1 MAQAIAKR
9 KQDLTEGPIL
19 SKIILFSLPL
29 IATAVLQQL
38 FNTADT
44 VVVGRWGG
52 DTPEACET
60 ALAAVGSC
68 GALTNL
74 IIQLFFGLSVGSGV
88 CVAHDIGAKRY
99 GDVSKTVHTSV
110 IAALVSG
117 TAVTV
122 FGLLMARTLLTL
134 MKTDPMVLDEAV
146 PYMCAYFCGMPA
158 NMLYNYCA
166 SMLRS
171 SGDSMRPLAF
181 LSVAGVANVLLNLV
195 MVLIFRTGA
204 LGVGVAT
211 AASQWISCILIVA
224 YMMRY
229 DGPCKIE
236 LSKLRIDPQKL
247 KKITVIGLPAGIQG
261 TLFGLSNTLI
271 QSSINSFGKVVVAG
285 NTAASNLDSYV
296 YVTQNAMYH
305 AALTFVGQN
314 MGAKRYDRL
323 KKCIFYCICVG
334 LVIGVTMG
342 GALYLFGRPLL
353 SIYAP
358 DNSAVVD
365 AGMSRLSIMGVFYFL
380 CGFMEVGTG
389 TLRGLGKSIAP
400 MLISLLGSC
409 VFRIIWIYTVFA
421 LFPTLTVLYI
431 SYPISWI
438 LTAAAHHILC
448 YITIK
453 KLPKS
458 SDEYQTALAEK

>member
-1 MAQAIAKR
+1 MR
-9 KQDLTEGPIL
+9 
-19 SKIILFSLPL
+19 
-29 IATAVLQQL
+29 
-38 FNTADT
+38 
-44 VVVGRWGG
+44 
-52 DTPEACET
+52 
-60 ALAAVGSC
+60 
-68 GALTNL
+68 
-74 IIQLFFGLSVGSGV
+74 
-88 CVAHDIGAKRY
+88 
-99 GDVSKTVHTSV
+99 
-110 IAALVSG
+110 

-134 MKTDPMVLDEAV
+134 MQTDPSVLDEAV

-171 SGDSMRPLAF
+171 SGDTTRPLVF
-181 LSVAGVANVLLNLV
+181 LSVAGVANVVLNLI
-195 MVLIFRTGA
+195 MVLVFRTGA

-211 AASQWISCILIVA
+211 AVSQWIACFLIVL

-236 LSKLRIDPQKL
+236 VSKLRVDLQKL

-296 YVTQNAMYH
+296 YVTQNAFYH
-305 AALTFVGQN
+305 TSLTFVGQN
-314 MGAKRYDRL
+314 VGAQRFDRL
-323 KKCIFYCICVG
+323 RRCIVCCICVG
-334 LVIGVTMG
+334 IVVGVVVG
-342 GALYLFGRPLL
+342 GALYLFGEPLL

-358 DNSAVVD
+358 DSTAVVE
-365 AGMSRLSIMGVFYFL
+365 AGTTRLSILGVFYFL
-380 CGFMEVGTG
+380 CGLMEIGTG
-389 TLRGLGKSIAP
+389 TLRGLGKSITP
-400 MLISLLGSC
+400 MIVSLLGSC

-438 LTAAAHHILC
+438 LTAAVHHIIC
-448 YITIK
+448 FFSIR
-453 KLPKS
+453 KL
-458 SDEYQTALAEK
+458 TARE